1 MLEKFTD
8 RARKV
13 INLARQEAE
22 RLGHEFIGTEHILL
36 GLVKEGS
43 GVAANVL
50 ENLGVDMEKIRL
62 EVEKYISS
70 PGETISA
77 SSSLPFTPKAK
88 KVLELAMEEA
98 RNLEHNYI
106 GTEHLLLGVLREHD
120 GMAAQVLL
128 NLGVKLED
136 VRAELMELLGADVN
150 QDAQPGS
157 HHQGEATAQQAENA
171 TPALDSFGR
180 DLTQLAR
187 EGSLDPVIGRS
198 KEIQRVL
205 QILSRRTKNNPVLL
219 GEAGVGKTAIVEGL
233 AQDIVNGNVPELLLG
248 KRIVVLDLAMM
259 VAGTKYRG
267 QFEERIKAVMNE
279 VRRAKN
285 VILFIDELHTLVG
298 AGGAEGSID
307 ASNVLKPALARG
319 EVQCVGATTLD
330 EYRKYVEKDTAL
342 ERRFQSIIVNPP
354 SATET
359 IAILKGLRD
368 RYEAHH
374 RVRITDEAIEEA
386 VKLSERYISGRF
398 LPDKA
403 IDVIDEAGSRVRLSS
418 MTRPPDLKGKEK
430 EIETLEREK
439 KEAVNAQDFE
449 RAARVRDQAEALK
462 KEIKEIKEAWKERT
476 HQARGVVGEEAV
488 AEVVSSI
495 TGIPLYKLEAK
506 EQERMLKIEDE
517 LHKRVVSQED
527 AISAIARAVRRS
539 RAGLKDPRRPMGTF
553 LFLGPTGVG
562 KTLLARALAE
572 FMFGE
577 EDALIQIDMSEYME
591 KHAVSRLVG
600 APPGYVGFEEGGQL
614 TEKVRRRPYSVLLL
628 DELEKAHH
636 DIFNILL
643 QIMEEGKVTDSY
655 GRKVDFRNTILI
667 MTSNVG
673 ADLIRKQ
680 GSLGFTKKNE
690 DSDMDRLRKSLYE
703 AVEREFRPEF
713 INRIDEM
720 VVFKYLTRED
730 MDKIIDIEISGLQKR
745 LAEQYIGLKLADES
759 RGFLIDKGYN
769 QDYGARPLRR
779 TISRQVEDP
788 IAEEILSGAIT
799 PGTMVTVRLKDDHIY
814 FDSQPDPSLLP
825 EKKPEAEEEGDRSA
839 AESVDEHNF
848 EEVVSSGNEPE
859 ENSGEDEP
867 YRD

>member
-1 MLEKFTD
+1 VRDPAE
-8 RARKV
+8 ARKKE
-13 INLARQEAE
+13 LQE
-22 RLGHEFIGTEHILL
+22 
-36 GLVKEGS
+36 
-43 GVAANVL
+43 
-50 ENLGVDMEKIRL
+50 
-62 EVEKYISS
+62 
-70 PGETISA
+70 
-77 SSSLPFTPKAK
+77 
-88 KVLELAMEEA
+88 
-98 RNLEHNYI
+98 
-106 GTEHLLLGVLREHD
+106 
-120 GMAAQVLL
+120 
-128 NLGVKLED
+128 
-136 VRAELMELLGADVN
+136 
-150 QDAQPGS
+150 
-157 HHQGEATAQQAENA
+157 
-171 TPALDSFGR
+171 
-180 DLTQLAR
+180 
-187 EGSLDPVIGRS
+187 
-198 KEIQRVL
+198 
-205 QILSRRTKNNPVLL
+205 
-219 GEAGVGKTAIVEGL
+219 
-233 AQDIVNGNVPELLLG
+233 
-248 KRIVVLDLAMM
+248 
-259 VAGTKYRG
+259 
-267 QFEERIKAVMNE
+267 
-279 VRRAKN
+279 
-285 VILFIDELHTLVG
+285 
-298 AGGAEGSID
+298 
-307 ASNVLKPALARG
+307 
-319 EVQCVGATTLD
+319 
-330 EYRKYVEKDTAL
+330 
-342 ERRFQSIIVNPP
+342 
-354 SATET
+354 
-359 IAILKGLRD
+359 
-368 RYEAHH
+368 
-374 RVRITDEAIEEA
+374 IT
-386 VKLSERYISGRF
+386 
-398 LPDKA
+398 
-403 IDVIDEAGSRVRLSS
+403 
-418 MTRPPDLKGKEK
+418 
-430 EIETLEREK
+430 
-439 KEAVNAQDFE
+439 
-449 RAARVRDQAEALK
+449 
-462 KEIKEIKEAWKERT
+462 EAWKERT

-495 TGIPLYKLEAK
+495 TDIPLYKLEAK

-591 KHAVSRLVG
+591 KHAVSRRVG

-690 DSDMDRLRKSLYE
+690 DSDMARLRKSLYD

-745 LAEQYIGLKLADES
+745 LTEQYIGLKLADET

-769 QDYGARPLRR
+769 KDYGARPLRR

-814 FDSQPDPSLLP
+814 FDSQPDPTLLP
-825 EKKPEAEEEGDRSA
+825 EKKPEAEEGDRSA

-848 EEVVSSGNEPE
+848 EEVVSTGAESE
-859 ENSGEDEP
+859 EHSGEDDP

>member
-1 MLEKFTD
+1 
-8 RARKV
+8 
-13 INLARQEAE
+13 
-22 RLGHEFIGTEHILL
+22 
-36 GLVKEGS
+36 
-43 GVAANVL
+43 
-50 ENLGVDMEKIRL
+50 
-62 EVEKYISS
+62 
-70 PGETISA
+70 
-77 SSSLPFTPKAK
+77 
-88 KVLELAMEEA
+88 
-98 RNLEHNYI
+98 
-106 GTEHLLLGVLREHD
+106 
-120 GMAAQVLL
+120 
-128 NLGVKLED
+128 
-136 VRAELMELLGADVN
+136 
-150 QDAQPGS
+150 
-157 HHQGEATAQQAENA
+157 
-171 TPALDSFGR
+171 
-180 DLTQLAR
+180 
-187 EGSLDPVIGRS
+187 
-198 KEIQRVL
+198 
-205 QILSRRTKNNPVLL
+205 
-219 GEAGVGKTAIVEGL
+219 
-233 AQDIVNGNVPELLLG
+233 
-248 KRIVVLDLAMM
+248 
-259 VAGTKYRG
+259 
-267 QFEERIKAVMNE
+267 
-279 VRRAKN
+279 
-285 VILFIDELHTLVG
+285 
-298 AGGAEGSID
+298 
-307 ASNVLKPALARG
+307 
-319 EVQCVGATTLD
+319 
-330 EYRKYVEKDTAL
+330 
-342 ERRFQSIIVNPP
+342 
-354 SATET
+354 
-359 IAILKGLRD
+359 
-368 RYEAHH
+368 
-374 RVRITDEAIEEA
+374 
-386 VKLSERYISGRF
+386 
-398 LPDKA
+398 
-403 IDVIDEAGSRVRLSS
+403 
-418 MTRPPDLKGKEK
+418 K
-430 EIETLEREK
+430 EIEPLEREK

-690 DSDMDRLRKSLYE
+690 DSDMDRLRKSLYD

-745 LAEQYIGLKLADES
+745 LTEQYIGLKLADET

-814 FDSQPDPSLLP
+814 FDSQPDPTLLP
-825 EKKPEAEEEGDRSA
+825 EKKPEAEEGDRSA

-848 EEVVSSGNEPE
+848 EEVVSTGAESE

>member
-13 INLARQEAE
+13 IHLARVEAE
-22 RLGHEFIGTEHILL
+22 RLGNEFIGTEHILL
-36 GLVKEGS
+36 GMVKEGS

-50 ENLGVDMEKIRL
+50 ENLAVDLEKIRI
-62 EVEKYISS
+62 EIERFISS
-70 PGETISA
+70 PAEHNDPPSPA
-77 SSSLPFTPKAK
+77 SSLPLTPKAK

-98 RNLEHNYI
+98 KNLEHNYV
-106 GTEHLLLGVLREHD
+106 GTEHLLLGVLRESD

-136 VRAELMELLGADVN
+136 VRHELMELLGADVAH
-150 QDAQPGS
+150 AQPGRLNEHFQPNS
-157 HHQGEATAQQAENA
+157 NTG
-171 TPALDSFGR
+171 TPALDAFGR

-187 EGSLDPVIGRS
+187 EGALDPVIGRS

-233 AQDIVNGNVPELLLG
+233 AQDIVNGNVPELLLS
-248 KRIVVLDLAMM
+248 KRIIVLDLAMM

-267 QFEERIKAVMNE
+267 QFEERIKNIMQE

-285 VILFIDELHTLVG
+285 IILFIDELHTLVG

-319 EVQCVGATTLD
+319 EMQCVGATTLD

-354 SATET
+354 SASET
-359 IAILKGLRD
+359 VAILQGLRD

-374 RVRITDEAIEEA
+374 RVRITDAAIEEA

-403 IDVIDEAGSRVRLSS
+403 IDVIDEAGARVRLSS
-418 MTRPPDLKGKEK
+418 LTRPPDLKDKEK
-430 EIETLEREK
+430 EIENLEREK
-439 KEAVNAQDFE
+439 KEAVTSQDFE
-449 RAARVRDQAEALK
+449 RAARLRDQSDALK
-462 KEIKEIKEAWKERT
+462 KEIKEIKEAWREHSR
-476 HQARGVVGEEAV
+476 QVCGIVEVEAV
-488 AEVVSSI
+488 GEVVSSI
-495 TGIPLYKLEAK
+495 TGIPLSRLETK
-506 EQERMLKIEDE
+506 EQERLLEIESV
-517 LHKRVVSQED
+517 LHQKVVSQDE

-577 EDALIQIDMSEYME
+577 ADALIQIDMSEYME

-643 QIMEEGKVTDSY
+643 QVMEDGKITDSY
-655 GRKVDFRNTILI
+655 GRRVDFRNTILI

-673 ADLIRKQ
+673 AELIKKQ
-680 GSLGFTKKNE
+680 GSLGFSRKHE
-690 DSDMDRLRKSLYE
+690 GSDYERLKSKLHD

-713 INRIDEM
+713 INRLDEFI
-720 VVFKYLTRED
+720 VFNYLSRED
-730 MDKIIDIEISGLQKR
+730 MDKIIEIELSGLFKR
-745 LAEQYIGLKLADES
+745 LSERLITLELDSEARE
-759 RGFLIDKGYN
+759 FLINKGYN
-769 QDYGARPLRR
+769 QDFGARPLRR
-779 TISRQVEDP
+779 AISRELEDP
-788 IAEEILSGAIT
+788 ISEEILRGNLPPGSLIKTTVEAEKICFKIT
-799 PGTMVTVRLKDDHIY
+799 PGEAPTPETTPAEAKA
-814 FDSQPDPSLLP
+814 SQSG
-825 EKKPEAEEEGDRSA
+825 AEDAIEPGQTTDINEERSA
-839 AESVDEHNF
+839 SAQK
-848 EEVVSSGNEPE
+848 
-859 ENSGEDEP
+859 
-867 YRD
+867 